1 MLAAYHRGHT
11 CSKPWHFTLRFTSSH
26 TAPPWSGL
34 GHVLQAF
41 RHQAHSSILL
51 PPHPQCLA
59 AAVQGWDI
67 RYKQLI
73 IKPSVGMDGFGTM
86 TTCGAQEA
94 ADCASELLTALA
106 EAGQGLD
113 SAGIVV
119 QPWMGNGA
127 VHFSC
132 LVVEG
137 PGEGGVRAGGWGVGG
152 RLWMG

>member
-1 MLAAYHRGHT
+1 M
-11 CSKPWHFTLRFTSSH
+11 
-26 TAPPWSGL
+26 
-34 GHVLQAF
+34 LQALC
-41 RHQAHSSILL
+41 HQAHSSILL
-51 PPHPQCLA
+51 PSHPQCLA

-94 ADCASELLTALA
+94 ADCASQLLTALA
-106 EAGQGLD
+106 EAGQGLE

-119 QPWMGNGA
+119 QPWMGKGA

-137 PGEGGVRAGGWGVGG
+137 PGEGRVRGGVGG
-152 RLWMG
+152 EGGGMCTGKGAVHFSCLVVYGPGERGGKRTTEYS